1 MMFGDFIAN
10 LKASLP
16 DVGRGEAS
24 PDAKGDYM
32 DWQSYIVRDNDSGK
46 ERYLK
51 VQHDNDGNILAVRDY
66 SKKNPTTYTLGRD
79 IERFFKNNF
88 DMDATNYTVSSAP
101 VDITDPSKIPDDYHE
116 KATVFF
122 DSSVDGQFRP
132 LDVFNGKNYG
142 IRQFGDRKAKRYA
155 ARTDTNVPS
164 FEKAYREAMLYNN
177 TMNRGRYDQ
186 RSMEPLLDAP
196 TPLERYQQN
205 DPFWVWKG

>member
-1 MMFGDFIAN
+1 MFGDFIAN
-10 LKASLP
+10 LKASLS
-16 DVGRGEAS
+16 DVEKGEAS
-24 PDAKGDYM
+24 PDAKGNYM
-32 DWQSYIVRDNDSGK
+32 EWQSYIVRDNDSGK

-51 VQHDNDGNILAVRDY
+51 VQHDNDGNILAVKDY
-66 SKKNPTTYTLGRD
+66 SKKTPTTYTLGED
-79 IERFFKNNF
+79 IKRFFKENF

-164 FEKAYREAMLYNN
+164 FEKAYRNAMLYNN
-177 TMNRGRYDQ
+177 TVNKSLYDQ
-186 RSMEPLLDAP
+186 KNMASPLDTSNRPGQYA
-196 TPLERYQQN
+196 QN
-205 DPFWVWKG
+205 KPPRVWKG